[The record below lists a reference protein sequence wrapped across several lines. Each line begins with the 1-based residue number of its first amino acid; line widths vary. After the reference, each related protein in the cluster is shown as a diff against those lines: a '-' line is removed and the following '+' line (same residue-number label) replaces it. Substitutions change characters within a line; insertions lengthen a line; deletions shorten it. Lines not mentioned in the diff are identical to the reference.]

1 MAKDPATTRIPRLDG
16 MSRIPPPGSFGGTT
30 STTSHIRPPTA
41 TATAL
46 KSTTQIFHAPALP
59 SASKRRPISSYH
71 PTVTPL
77 HDLGANIKKSASGE
91 RLNNAVS
98 LISKR
103 TTTVLKKYFGQAKI
117 GTGSATPSQLMISS
131 LPQTPLPAAKQQQQQ
146 QLQQSQ
152 QLQQQLQLTSSTPM
166 PLMRSETFVCDEE
179 TSEKEQQ
186 TPIAQRINLESTRL
200 SSVGFGRTLD
210 MDSTM
215 NVSNKT
221 SSMNRT
227 RPVVDRTR
235 TQTAA
240 GEEHDRTR
248 TVMTATEEPNRT
260 RTVMA
265 TAGEEC
271 DRTRTVQAAVEEPD
285 RTRTLHAAGEEHDRT
300 LTEMTAGSDATQ
312 VLVGSSCGRD
322 RTRPV
327 IQTTELSAQSLDLT
341 KSMDQLPLLEHM
353 SIPSGLDMLSAQS
366 ELEEQQASSELVADL
381 DVTLTALAPDKTN
394 MKLPLNST
402 INTERLLDISGL
414 QSPARHIQLLN
425 LTREFLE
432 QSPPRLSSAATA
444 AGGGGSGR
452 RSIGQQSLVCLT
464 PQSATTT
471 PLGARFQNTPVPV
484 HLLSPLL
491 KAARSDLVLPT
502 RTPDG
507 ELPHLDGA
515 LAGVVHCSAMR
526 NAPRTRYSFGL
537 ELQESTLDASIEL
550 VDDSFSASQQQ
561 LQQLQQQLFKKQHSF
576 DLDESLGILT
586 PDQMKEFLDSSSQH
600 NQSHQQLELQLAA
613 VQQHHQQQLQ
623 HQHQLQQQQQHLQL
637 QQQLRMEQTPSPEE
651 LPLDPIEPQLVS
663 AIAIAPLV
671 QATAAV
677 TTTTAAT
684 AAASTNAK
692 QLSNSFITSVTSVTS
707 LDTGYQGDGEMS
719 RPASR
724 GACDHSPSNGP
735 HLGRVSRQPSF
746 PPMPAAPMR
755 RQDPMTDSDFF
766 TESDADDVL
775 QRGDR
780 RAQVIDGQLYG
791 PAAGMQPSASVP
803 QLEDSCMESSGIF
816 TDVENRCDEEMRL
829 PELEV
834 DVDDVGDVD
843 VDMSPDDST
852 QTMRKAQG
860 QAQSVNQQQQQSLH
874 NTTLQQQRPLSS
886 SSAATLSLSNRTS
899 YCSVDGGSAK
909 SFCDEAFSSN
919 SSSCAGSEQRSSAA
933 LSVQRAA
940 SPRQQHV
947 DSSLTS
953 LCTVENLSS
962 SSSLAASPKA
972 TKIKTTTVTTT
983 TSAAGK
989 ASPIQAT
996 KTTTP
1001 RSAKT
1006 QNARKSHTPNKWDAV
1021 MHKIASNKSTIKTNY
1036 SDVKSKV
1043 STTRA
1048 ANMAGPPNGATAA
1061 TSGNATNTSNSPTSS
1076 GSPRITPSV
1085 RRSPSVTPS
1094 IVKRSSVNSN
1104 SSSKSPSSATTTP
1117 ASTSTRQPQ
1126 DKGSVGAGVSVFTR
1140 LAKSPTS
1147 PTASSAAKRL
1157 QPVLIKRG
1165 RSYSKDSQKSS
1176 HSDLSSLCN
1185 GSGSPKLLAKTPLR
1199 AAKKRDVRNLSIS
1212 PTDLGP
1218 PPKTQQTTKGQST
1231 RTKSTTPTPTTIQK
1245 RLNSTAPSSTSI
1257 STNSSIV
1264 KGAIKATAQSKQ
1276 QQNAKNN
1283 ATLKNSSKPLD
1294 VNISEESLRSGVDQ
1308 TELQELN
1315 ELGLIL
1321 ATPRDSKRA
1330 SISNEVLCICG
1341 AADTKNATCSC
1352 ATEKAPKLQRTQD
1365 SRESSCALETE
1376 QTEAQ
1381 LKELTA
1387 SLPTTNEDTSLH
1399 SQAEENPLL
1408 KCFMENG
1415 YLNYERLTKC
1425 LEGRKQQQEQQQCQL
1440 MGLAIV
1446 VQCMSKQM
1454 DKLSCQDKK
1463 SQTTLAET
1471 IAMLQQTQ
1479 RNCEE
1484 LQQQLHDKDVEWTQ
1498 RQQELEHLQR
1508 SKLQEA
1514 QDKVQEVQLLAKERF
1529 LELESQLQAKDEEKK
1544 QALQAYHQ
1552 EMAHQLRHK
1561 QDQLNAA
1568 EQQVLQ
1574 LQTRIRDHEA
1584 QEQVLREKLTR
1595 KENTHVRSMSAATQR
1610 EEEALERVKELGKEL
1625 QSLRTST
1632 ELKERDL
1639 RDRLAL
1645 SQDEVSVLRT
1655 SSQRRSPSNH
1665 SNSNGSHSNSLNDSS
1680 GELCRL
1686 TNEAESL
1693 RCVLELKQA
1702 EISTLSKQNAELQ
1715 RENDEQRSLSNRV
1728 TLLEAQNEMMRT
1740 ELESKTEKEK
1750 EIQRQMEEM
1759 QKAFNHESIKRKR
1772 LTCDKEELQYH
1783 LKQRSEQLVLVQAQL
1798 HELSNCSHDSSINS
1812 HSYSRSNS
1820 MRADTS
1826 NTSPPASPVIKG
1838 VIERNDSVS
1847 WVLEMDDESPQV
1859 AASKLVRRAGSL
1871 RSTCERSPTQR
1882 RQPQLSQSFAS
1893 NGHTNGH
1900 GHGSISHVQGP
1911 NPLSQ
1916 SMSATALMRGQT
1928 NEPESPR
1935 PLCRARSQ
1943 SVCNN
1948 KAAATAFEMRP
1959 QRQQQ
1964 QQRQRQRCDDVE
1976 APLSDWQVD
1985 ELRSSSPQPLPPP
1998 VLAEMRPR
2006 SSSAMKLITCDAYPK
2021 ALNKKFQEIQE
2032 SAGEAMVSGANSE
2045 DESCSASS
2053 EDMRSSSASS
2063 TASAAGCSL
2072 SKRQKQPSRMSIE
2085 EALLLDQVNSLNGTP
2100 MEVSWSEDAADA
2112 DAANNGHSSIA

>member
-16 MSRIPPPGSFGGTT
+16 MSRIPSPGRFGGT
-30 STTSHIRPPTA
+30 SATTSHIRPPTA

-46 KSTTQIFHAPALP
+46 KSPTQIFHAPALP
-59 SASKRRPISSYH
+59 TASKKRPISSYH

-77 HDLGANIKKSASGE
+77 HDLGANIKKSASGQ

-98 LISKR
+98 LIGER

-117 GTGSATPSQLMISS
+117 GTGSATPSQLMTSS

-146 QLQQSQ
+146 QQLQQPQ
-152 QLQQQLQLTSSTPM
+152 QLQQQLQLTSSTPI

-186 TPIAQRINLESTRL
+186 TLIAHRINLESTRL

-215 NVSNKT
+215 SVSNKT

-227 RPVVDRTR
+227 RPVVDRT
-235 TQTAA
+235 
-240 GEEHDRTR
+240 
-248 TVMTATEEPNRT
+248 
-260 RTVMA
+260 
-265 TAGEEC
+265 
-271 DRTRTVQAAVEEPD
+271 
-285 RTRTLHAAGEEHDRT
+285 
-300 LTEMTAGSDATQ
+300 LTGMTAGNDATQ
-312 VLVGSSCGRD
+312 VLAGSSCGRD

-327 IQTTELSAQSLDLT
+327 IQTTQLSTQSLDLT

-381 DVTLTALAPDKTN
+381 DVTMTALAPDKTN
-394 MKLPLNST
+394 LKLPLNST
-402 INTERLLDISGL
+402 VNTERLLDISGL
-414 QSPARHIQLLN
+414 ESPARHIQLLN

-432 QSPPRLSSAATA
+432 QTSPQLSSAATA
-444 AGGGGSGR
+444 AGGGGNGR
-452 RSIGQQSLVCLT
+452 RSIGQQSLVHLT

-471 PLGARFQNTPVPV
+471 PLGARFQYTPVPV

-515 LAGVVHCSAMR
+515 LAGVVHCGAMR

-537 ELQESTLDASIEL
+537 ELPECTLDSSIEL
-550 VDDSFSASQQQ
+550 VESSFSASQQQ
-561 LQQLQQQLFKKQHSF
+561 LQQLQQQLFRRHSF

-671 QATAAV
+671 PATAAV
-677 TTTTAAT
+677 TTTAVAAA

-803 QLEDSCMESSGIF
+803 QMEDSCMESSGIF

-947 DSSLTS
+947 ASSLTS

-1061 TSGNATNTSNSPTSS
+1061 TSGNATTTSNSPTSS

-1094 IVKRSSVNSN
+1094 NVKRSSVNSNSN
-1104 SSSKSPSSATTTP
+1104 SSSKSPSSVTTTP

-1126 DKGSVGAGVSVFTR
+1126 DKGSVGAGVSVFAR

-1157 QPVLIKRG
+1157 QPVLINRG

-1185 GSGSPKLLAKTPLR
+1185 GNGSPKLLAKTPLR

-1231 RTKSTTPTPTTIQK
+1231 HTKSTTPTPTAIQK
-1245 RLNSTAPSSTSI
+1245 RLNSSAPSTTSI

-1276 QQNAKNN
+1276 QQNVK
-1283 ATLKNSSKPLD
+1283 KPLD
-1294 VNISEESLRSGVDQ
+1294 VIISEESLRSGVDQ

-1330 SISNEVLCICG
+1330 SISNELLCICG
-1341 AADTKNATCSC
+1341 AADAKNATCSC

-1365 SRESSCALETE
+1365 SRESSCPLETE

-1387 SLPTTNEDTSLH
+1387 SLPNTNEDTSLH

-1425 LEGRKQQQEQQQCQL
+1425 LEGRKQQQEQQQCQV

-1446 VQCMSKQM
+1446 VQCLHMQM

-1463 SQTTLAET
+1463 AQTTLADT
-1471 IAMLQQTQ
+1471 IAMLKQTQ
-1479 RNCEE
+1479 HKCEE
-1484 LQQQLHDKDVEWTQ
+1484 L
-1498 RQQELEHLQR
+1498 QELEHLHR

-1529 LELESQLQAKDEEKK
+1529 LELESQLQAKYDEKK

-1552 EMAHQLRHK
+1552 EMAHQLRQK
-1561 QDQLNAA
+1561 QDQVNAA
-1568 EQQVLQ
+1568 EQKVLQ
-1574 LQTRIRDHEA
+1574 LQARIRDHEA

-1610 EEEALERVKELGKEL
+1610 EEEALERVKELAKEL
-1625 QSLRTST
+1625 QALRSST
-1632 ELKERDL
+1632 QLKERDL

-1655 SSQRRSPSNH
+1655 SSQRRGP
-1665 SNSNGSHSNSLNDSS
+1665 SNSNGSHSNSNSFNDSS
-1680 GELCRL
+1680 VELCRL
-1686 TNEAESL
+1686 TNETESL

-1702 EISTLSKQNAELQ
+1702 ENSTLSKQVAELQ
-1715 RENDEQRSLSNRV
+1715 REKDEQRSLSNHI
-1728 TLLEAQNEMMRT
+1728 TLLEAQHEMLRT

-1750 EIQRQMEEM
+1750 DIQRQMEEL
-1759 QKAFNHESIKRKR
+1759 QKAFILESIKCKR

-1798 HELSNCSHDSSINS
+1798 HELCNCSHDISINS

-1820 MRADTS
+1820 MRVDTS

-1882 RQPQLSQSFAS
+1882 RQPQLSQSYAS

-1900 GHGSISHVQGP
+1900 GHGSNSHVQGP

-1943 SVCNN
+1943 TVCNN

-1976 APLSDWQVD
+1976 ASLSEWHVD
-1985 ELRSSSPQPLPPP
+1985 ELRSSSPNPLPPP
-1998 VLAEMRPR
+1998 VLAEMRPC
-2006 SSSAMKLITCDAYPK
+2006 SSSAMKLMTCDAYPK
-2021 ALNKKFQEIQE
+2021 ALNKKSQEIQE